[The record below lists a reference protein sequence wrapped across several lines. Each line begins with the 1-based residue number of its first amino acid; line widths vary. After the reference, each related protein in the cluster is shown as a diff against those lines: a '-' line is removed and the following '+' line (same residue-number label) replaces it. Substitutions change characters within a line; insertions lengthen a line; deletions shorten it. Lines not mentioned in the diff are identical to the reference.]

1 MDNNIGI
8 MGITQTLLIGHWW
21 TQACIISYSD
31 EVLCYLT
38 LLNTKQ
44 KAVKAYYWKKLVI
57 KLVVNVSML
66 TMSMLMLT
74 LTIVVN
80 IIVQREKLEIFSLNT

>member
-44 KAVKAYYWKKLVI
+44 KAVEAYYWKK
-57 KLVVNVSML
+57 VSY
-66 TMSMLMLT
+66 
-74 LTIVVN
+74 
-80 IIVQREKLEIFSLNT
+80 